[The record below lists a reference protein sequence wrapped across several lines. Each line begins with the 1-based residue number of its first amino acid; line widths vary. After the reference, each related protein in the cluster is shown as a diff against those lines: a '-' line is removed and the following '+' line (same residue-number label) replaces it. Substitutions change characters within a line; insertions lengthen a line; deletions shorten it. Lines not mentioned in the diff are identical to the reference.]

1 MFPKKE
7 KSKPMMGSW
16 HEKPVEQPTMA
27 EQNWA
32 CYTSTAVHESDE
44 SSTATPRRA
53 SLHRP
58 ISSVKDGRR
67 VISLSLSLAPPRPPA
82 PRMTPPFLRRPGT
95 PGRQEGKTSSE
106 AGRVQRRGECK
117 TSPAF
122 RCNFFP
128 RGCSTH
134 LGSSIE
140 LLGV

>member
-1 MFPKKE
+1 
-7 KSKPMMGSW
+7 MMGSW

-67 VISLSLSLAPPRPPA
+67 VISLSLSRPSPS
-82 PRMTPPFLRRPGT
+82 PSTTNDPPF
-95 PGRQEGKTSSE
+95 SS
-106 AGRVQRRGECK
+106 
-117 TSPAF
+117 
-122 RCNFFP
+122 
-128 RGCSTH
+128 
-134 LGSSIE
+134 
-140 LLGV
+140 